1 MGFEGMV
8 DRSLEPNGGDILGY
22 DWKGNELYGGEHG
35 FMIDGEFVVDDEA
48 VEYLE
53 EMHGLV
59 LSGDV
64 MKIRKYDI

>member
-1 MGFEGMV
+1 MIN
-8 DRSLEPNGGDILGY
+8 RNLEPSEGNIVGY
-22 DWKGNELYGGEHG
+22 DWKGGELYGCEHG
-35 FMIDGEFVVDDEA
+35 FMIDGEFVIDDEA

-64 MKIRKYDI
+64 MKVRKYDI